1 MNSSQNQP
9 ANANQLANL
18 ARCLNEAGRIVGDL
32 SASANAAAT
41 PGTRNMDSAIGEV
54 TQAVNR
60 ARAMVHSSS
69 SNSNNRGLFSRLTS
83 RERLRAVSNQSLA
96 GKSKK
101 PKALEKTFEVVLM
114 KFEDGDAET
123 YLLDDECMALR
134 GFVTLNSHMDES
146 AIRSCLAELLQKKY
160 PTLAPQDVEFLKAN
174 RRRLSKPVFVG
185 QLTFKEVKL
194 LAGQGCIYL
203 KVKDGFEFLLEG
215 QSQQDEESDCP
226 SNNEAAAEFMH
237 GK

>member
-1 MNSSQNQP
+1 M
-9 ANANQLANL
+9 
-18 ARCLNEAGRIVGDL
+18 
-32 SASANAAAT
+32 
-41 PGTRNMDSAIGEV
+41 
-54 TQAVNR
+54 
-60 ARAMVHSSS
+60 
-69 SNSNNRGLFSRLTS
+69 
-83 RERLRAVSNQSLA
+83 
-96 GKSKK
+96 
-101 PKALEKTFEVVLM
+101 EKTFEVVLM